1 MLLVMLEIVMEN
13 ETTFS
18 VYQAARELNCSSQWI
33 RVLLAEQRLS
43 GAHKVDG
50 QWRIGEHLN
59 GWGKPCLCT
68 TRRPEKERKQLPN
81 APPEAPKK
89 LIRFMTWAA
98 AEMLEAEKRGV
109 PVYLQSRDW
118 GKK

>member
-1 MLLVMLEIVMEN
+1 MLEIVMEN

-50 QWRIGEHLN
+50 QWRIPASALE
-59 GWGKPCLCT
+59 PM
-68 TRRPEKERKQLPN
+68 KQRQ
-81 APPEAPKK
+81 AVSA
-89 LIRFMTWAA
+89 
-98 AEMLEAEKRGV
+98 
-109 PVYLQSRDW
+109 
-118 GKK
+118 